1 MLELN
6 VYFWKIFNLLMQRDR
21 KVRHRVGCSC
31 CCWCCF
37 DQHIIFIHNCL
48 YVSQWVNKST
58 LHITKLDVENWLHYV
73 ILMTTKSM
81 TSFFFFVRSESSHSV
96 MEKKGMYVFFFKF
109 VIHFMYGKSEA
120 HVFIQWG
127 SFKKDVSCRLH
138 TVPLTCASCSGHTNN
153 GCLYTSR
160 LNVAMTSLLSGT
172 VLLFTSQ
179 LSHHYFFG
187 GS

>member
-96 MEKKGMYVFFFKF
+96 MEKKGMYVFFLN
-109 VIHFMYGKSEA
+109 SW
-120 HVFIQWG
+120 FILCMEKVKLMCLFSG
-127 SFKKDVSCRLH
+127 VHSKRMFRVGCIPFRLLALH
-138 TVPLTCASCSGHTNN
+138 ARVTQTTAVCTRQG
-153 GCLYTSR
+153 
-160 LNVAMTSLLSGT
+160 
-172 VLLFTSQ
+172 
-179 LSHHYFFG
+179 
-187 GS
+187 